1 MIQIK
6 GEKMKKLLLF
16 LLLPVLAY
24 SQVPIYGGFAG
35 MNGGICAV
43 KTFNS
48 TDSIFT
54 SEPIFWRP
62 NKTLFTGAASLAG
75 KMSLTAGTDTLTAF
89 SARLIMFETSQVGTT
104 LGALYDSTGWHDILA
119 NTGDYIPAENAIT
132 SAGQCFSV
140 DLAGFNWW
148 KPSIGIQI
156 RAHTSPGSN
165 ATRVKKLELYLV
177 YTAYEQNANR

>member
-1 MIQIK
+1 
-6 GEKMKKLLLF
+6 MKKLFLLM

-24 SQVPIYGGFAG
+24 SQVPVYGGQAG

-62 NKTLFTGAASLAG
+62 NKTLFTGSCTLAG
-75 KMSLTAGTDTLTAF
+75 RMSLTAGTDTLSVF
-89 SARLIMFETSQVGTT
+89 SARLVMYETSQIGTT
-104 LGALYDSTGWHDILA
+104 LGAMYDSTGWHTLLV
-119 NTGDYIPAENAIT
+119 NTGDYLPAENAVT
-132 SAGQCFSV
+132 AVGQDFSL

-148 KPSIGIQI
+148 KPSLGIQI
-156 RAHTSPGSN
+156 RATTSPGSN
-165 ATRVKKLELYLV
+165 TTRVKKLELYLV
-177 YTAYEQNANR
+177 YTSYEQNANR